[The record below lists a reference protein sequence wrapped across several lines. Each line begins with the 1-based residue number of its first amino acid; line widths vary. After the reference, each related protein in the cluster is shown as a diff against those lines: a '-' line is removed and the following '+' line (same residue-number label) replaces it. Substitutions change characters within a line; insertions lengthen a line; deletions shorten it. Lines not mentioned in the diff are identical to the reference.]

1 MPFAEKCSVV
11 YMRLA
16 VLSDIHGNLDAF
28 REVLRDM
35 DRFRV
40 DQVVC
45 LGDTIGYGPEPEE
58 AVRLIRERA
67 IPAVM
72 GNHEMA
78 VVKPQLQE
86 WFNPQARESIQKTQ
100 ALLSAETLLYIRGLP
115 SAQII
120 DRFRFVHGCPPNS
133 PFIYLYQLSE
143 RRLMGIFRK
152 STEWIIFV
160 GHTHNLKLIC
170 FDGHAVVQKP
180 LRQGIIP
187 LREQNR
193 YIVNAGSVGQ
203 PRDGNNTAKYVI
215 VDTLAL
221 SLEVRFVPYDIAAV
235 YRKILDAG
243 LPKSHAE
250 RLW

>member
-1 MPFAEKCSVV
+1 VLKKIQVQ
-11 YMRLA
+11 MRLA
-16 VLSDIHGNLDAF
+16 VLSDIHGNLDAL

-40 DQVVC
+40 DQVIC
-45 LGDTIGYGPEPEE
+45 LGDTIGYGPQPEE
-58 AVRLIRERA
+58 TIRLIQERA

-86 WFNPQARESIQKTQ
+86 WFNPEARESIRKTQ
-100 ALLSAETLLYIRGLP
+100 TLLSSETLLYIHGLP
-115 SAQII
+115 SSRII
-120 DRFRFVHGCPPNS
+120 GQLRFVHGCPPNS
-133 PFIYLYQLSE
+133 PFIYLFQLSE
-143 RRLMGIFRK
+143 SRLMEIFRK
-152 STEWIIFV
+152 STEWIVFV
-160 GHTHNLKLIC
+160 GHTHNLKLIR
-170 FDGHAVVQKP
+170 FDGQTVARNP
-180 LRQGIIP
+180 LRQGILP
-187 LREQNR
+187 LNAQNR
-193 YIVNAGSVGQ
+193 YIVNIGSVGQ
-203 PRDGNNTAKYVI
+203 PRDGNNAAKYVI

-235 YRKILDAG
+235 YRKIIDAG

>member
-1 MPFAEKCSVV
+1 MKI
-11 YMRLA
+11 A

-40 DQVVC
+40 DQVIC
-45 LGDTIGYGPEPEE
+45 LGDMIGYGPEPEE
-58 AVRLIRERA
+58 TLRLIQERA
-67 IPAVM
+67 IPCVK

-86 WFNPQARESIQKTQ
+86 WFNPPAQESIQKTQ
-100 ALLSAETLLYIRGLP
+100 AMLSAEALSFICGLP
-115 SAQII
+115 SSRII

-143 RRLMGIFRK
+143 SRLMEIFRK

-170 FDGHAVVQKP
+170 FDGREIVHKP
-180 LRQGIIP
+180 MRQGIVS
-187 LREQNR
+187 LSDQSR

-203 PRDGNNTAKYVI
+203 PRDGSNAAKYVI
-215 VDTLAL
+215 WDTQAR
-221 SLEVRFVPYDIAAV
+221 SLEVRFVAYDIAAV

>member
-1 MPFAEKCSVV
+1 
-11 YMRLA
+11 MRIA

-28 REVLRDM
+28 QEVLQDM

-40 DQVVC
+40 DQVIC
-45 LGDTIGYGPEPEE
+45 LGDMIGYGPEPEE
-58 AVRLIRERA
+58 TIRLIQERT
-67 IPAVM
+67 IPCVM

-78 VVKPQLQE
+78 VVKPQLQA

-100 ALLSAETLLYIRGLP
+100 TLLSAKTLLYIHGLP
-115 SAQII
+115 NSRIT
-120 DRFRFVHGCPPNS
+120 DEFRFVHGCPPNS

-143 RRLMGIFRK
+143 IRLMEILQK
-152 STEWIIFV
+152 SAEWIIFV
-160 GHTHNLKLIC
+160 GHTHNLKLIR
-170 FDGHAVVQKP
+170 FDGQSIIQTP
-180 LRQGIIP
+180 LRQGISV
-187 LREQNR
+187 LSDQDR

-215 VDTLAL
+215 VDTQAN

-235 YRKILDAG
+235 CRKIMEAG
-243 LPKSHAE
+243 FPKSHAE

>member
-1 MPFAEKCSVV
+1 
-11 YMRLA
+11 MRIA

-45 LGDTIGYGPEPEE
+45 LGDTIGYGPQPEE
-58 AVRLIRERA
+58 AIRLIQERA

-86 WFNPQARESIQKTQ
+86 WFNPEARESIQKTRT
-100 ALLSAETLLYIRGLP
+100 LLSAETLFYIHGLP
-115 SAQII
+115 SSRII
-120 DRFRFVHGCPPNS
+120 DQFRFVHGSPPNS

-143 RRLMGIFRK
+143 SRLMEIFRK
-152 STEWIIFV
+152 SAEWIVFV
-160 GHTHNLKLIC
+160 GHTHNLKLVS
-170 FDGHAVVQKP
+170 FDGHAIDHKP
-180 LRQGIIP
+180 LRQGILP
-187 LREQNR
+187 LSLRNR

-203 PRDGNNTAKYVI
+203 PRDGNNAAKYVI
-215 VDTLAL
+215 VDTLAP

-235 YRKILDAG
+235 YRKIIEAG

-250 RLW
+250 RLR